1 MSNFFNMDIINTHW
15 FTYGIALVIGT
26 PILIIS
32 INEVIYILKK
42 KENQLASP
50 LRNIRNIIIP
60 FTALIIFFTQIAE
73 VGNDSSILKI
83 LETVTWIVTINILMV
98 FLNMILFSKSGIL
111 KNKTPQLFLDIFRIV
126 MVLFGTAIILSVV
139 WDQNLGGLIT
149 ALGLGSFVLG
159 LALQDTLGN
168 LFSGIALVYE
178 KPFNEGDWIKIGNH
192 VGKIVEMN
200 WRAIRLQTREKELI
214 IIPHLVIGQESI
226 INCSKPEKIYILKK
240 VIGFSYDTA
249 PNNVKEALMETCKS
263 TPGILHSSP
272 IQIKVCEY
280 GDSSINYEVEFGIQ
294 DYTYREEIMDD
305 FMTRVWY
312 AVRRY
317 DLNIPF
323 PQLTIHDVKDISQKN
338 TVKEENINSILN
350 HLPELI
356 PIDKTQAKNLKG
368 GAEIHYFGRGEII
381 LDEDDETGYLFI
393 ILDGKASLSGTNND
407 GDKVSV
413 GVLEVGD
420 FFGEI
425 ALFTS
430 NSSSF
435 KVMAIT
441 DITVIT
447 ISPPKVHELVEN
459 NSKFA
464 YYLDEIMDI
473 RRDIKNKK
481 SYQES

>member
-1 MSNFFNMDIINTHW
+1 
-15 FTYGIALVIGT
+15 
-26 PILIIS
+26 
-32 INEVIYILKK
+32 
-42 KENQLASP
+42 
-50 LRNIRNIIIP
+50 
-60 FTALIIFFTQIAE
+60 
-73 VGNDSSILKI
+73 
-83 LETVTWIVTINILMV
+83 
-98 FLNMILFSKSGIL
+98 
-111 KNKTPQLFLDIFRIV
+111 
-126 MVLFGTAIILSVV
+126 
-139 WDQNLGGLIT
+139 
-149 ALGLGSFVLG
+149 
-159 LALQDTLGN
+159 
-168 LFSGIALVYE
+168 
-178 KPFNEGDWIKIGNH
+178 
-192 VGKIVEMN
+192 MN

-214 IIPHLVIGQESI
+214 VIPHLVIGQESI
-226 INCSKPEKIYILKK
+226 INFSKPEEVYILKK

-323 PQLTIHDVKDISQKN
+323 PQLTIHNVKDISQKN
-338 TVKEENINSILN
+338 TVKEENINSVLS

-356 PIDKTQAKNLKG
+356 PIDKTQAQNLKG

-420 FFGEI
+420 FFWG
-425 ALFTS
+425 
-430 NSSSF
+430 
-435 KVMAIT
+435 
-441 DITVIT
+441 DCVIY
-447 ISPPKVHELVEN
+447 K
-459 NSKFA
+459 
-464 YYLDEIMDI
+464 
-473 RRDIKNKK
+473 
-481 SYQES
+481 